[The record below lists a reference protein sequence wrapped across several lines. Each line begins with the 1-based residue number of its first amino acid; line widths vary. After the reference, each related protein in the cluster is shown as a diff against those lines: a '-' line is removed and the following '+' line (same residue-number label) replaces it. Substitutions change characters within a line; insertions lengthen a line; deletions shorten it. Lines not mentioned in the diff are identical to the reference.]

1 MLSLAL
7 LKIKMKRKDWFIKY
21 SLEFIV
27 IVLGISVSFWLNQV
41 STNKQNN
48 NERIKVLNSL
58 QKEAKEINDYCQ
70 ERKTNW
76 QNDIAILNAFINPK
90 NQQFNFE
97 TIKNLTKSKS
107 RIQFN
112 LIYYRVFEPP
122 TDRYHS
128 IINSG
133 ALKYINS
140 DKIKEMLSRIHI
152 TYSSY
157 VQTTIDYEK
166 KLKEDIVP
174 VISKRHPDII
184 IKKNDNSISTEK
196 YCDIIYNSIQNDRE
210 LKSTLILLE
219 EYQKN
224 KINWLSM
231 YIVLIEDLET
241 EINKVLSKK

>member
-196 YCDIIYNSIQNDRE
+196 YCDIIYNSILNDRE

>member
-1 MLSLAL
+1 MR
-7 LKIKMKRKDWFIKY
+7 RKDWLIKY
-21 SLEFIV
+21 SLEFFV

-58 QKEAKEINDYCQ
+58 QKEVKEINDYCE
-70 ERKTNW
+70 ERKINW
-76 QNDIAILNAFINPK
+76 QNDIAILNAFINPT

-107 RIQFN
+107 RIHFN
-112 LIYYRVFEPP
+112 FIYYRVFEPP

-196 YCDIIYNSIQNDRE
+196 YCEIMYNSIKNDRE
-210 LKSTLILLE
+210 LISKLILLE